1 MKFCFN
7 PSFAKLYFK
16 NLFPYSTLFFPQGT
30 HHKYRGSFCYNLNHI
45 AFVKHI
51 KHINP
56 RKTQKIKKPKSKIIQ
71 HIKYI
76 FQKGTSNIS
85 AHALITSCCC
95 FFFFQRH
102 LQPLV
107 YIYICPEWSMQNYTS
122 LSILFPRSNHRSI
135 WSCTSITLSEF

>member
-95 FFFFQRH
+95 CFFFPEAFTATGLH
-102 LQPLV
+102 LHLSRAEHAKLYFTQ
-107 YIYICPEWSMQNYTS
+107 YS
-122 LSILFPRSNHRSI
+122 LSKK
-135 WSCTSITLSEF
+135 

>member
-95 FFFFQRH
+95 FFFSRGIYSHWFTSTFVPSGACKTILHSVFSFQEVTIV
-102 LQPLV
+102 LFGLV
-107 YIYICPEWSMQNYTS
+107 LP
-122 LSILFPRSNHRSI
+122 
-135 WSCTSITLSEF
+135 